1 MKEAGE
7 CSIPRM
13 LARFRLGPSWARCA
27 ALTLALAAAAI
38 AAGKAPRP
46 LPPIVFVSR
55 VPPSGA
61 DAGQVPGLGPHGTFV
76 SAGGRLLQRSP
87 DGTIRELVAPQKMH
101 DVADPAPSRD
111 GRRIAFSGRSNPRAD
126 WRIWVV
132 DRLSGE
138 LTCASCDW
146 DEWRGGDDGE
156 GLSMMLPS
164 HHADP
169 VWWGD
174 TLLFVSAQRRRSET
188 SNLDP
193 VFPSLYD
200 GTPTSQL
207 FTIIEGRIEQL
218 TFEPNGVLDPV
229 FDAKRGRLLF
239 SRWWFNP
246 WGPDSA
252 GHLAR
257 GQRRDTVNTWQ
268 VVSARL
274 DRGANGRIA
283 VDDVRLAAGGVIP
296 RRRGMGLQSTLLPGG
311 GLVAVAARNTGLA
324 PRPGTLALLRYRAAT
339 SAGRR
344 IAGAAIG
351 DGDDPYTETAN
362 LAAPAAVAPAA
373 LPDGRLLYSLDP
385 GGRGDFGIVLSD
397 AEGRRQVKVIDLPG
411 TWELDAAP
419 VPEPDR
425 TVRAARASVR
435 RGPAPSPERTFRY
448 LATDVFAG
456 RGAAARR
463 EGARLHVYRVVGA
476 DSIERVQSV
485 AVPRNGRVDLA
496 LPADTP
502 LFELLTDSTGRVLMS
517 AHGATQVRGF
527 NSGSPGTTARCSG
540 CHLGHSARR

>member
-1 MKEAGE
+1 VKEAGE

-13 LARFRLGPSWARCA
+13 LAWFRWSHSRSRRA
-27 ALTLALAAAAI
+27 ALALVLAATAT
-38 AAGKAPRP
+38 AAGNAPRP

-55 VPPSGA
+55 VRPTGA
-61 DAGQVPGLGPHGTFV
+61 DSGQVPGLGPHGTFV
-76 SAGGRLLQRSP
+76 SAGGRLLLREP
-87 DGTIRELVAPQKMH
+87 DGTIRELVPPGRMY
-101 DVADPAPSRD
+101 DVADPAPSPD
-111 GRRIAFSGRSNPRAD
+111 GATIAFAGRGRAD
-126 WRIWVV
+126 VPWRIWSVPRTGGV
-132 DRLSGE
+132 FQC
-138 LTCASCDW
+138 LTCYDG
-146 DEWRGGDDGE
+146 RTGDD
-156 GLSMMLPS
+156 
-164 HHADP
+164 ADP
-169 VWWGD
+169 TWVNG
-174 TLLFVSAQRRRSET
+174 LLVFVSTREGGRA
-188 SNLDP
+188 
-193 VFPSLYD
+193 LYD
-200 GTPTSQL
+200 GSPATQLWAVEDVTLTP
-207 FTIIEGRIEQL
+207 L
-218 TFEPNGVLDPV
+218 THERNGVLDP
-229 FDAKRGRLLF
+229 APARARGRVVF

-246 WGPDSA
+246 WHPDSTGGISRA
-252 GHLAR
+252 VTRTG
-257 GQRRDTVNTWQ
+257 DSVNTWQ
-268 VVSARL
+268 LVS
-274 DRGANGRIA
+274 GRIA
-283 VDDVRLAAGGVIP
+283 RDARGRPVLEDVRLLAGGDVP
-296 RRRGMGLQSTLLPGG
+296 RRRSMGIQPAPLPGG

-324 PRPGTLALLRYRAAT
+324 PRPGSLALQRFGAAP

-351 DGDDPYTETAN
+351 DDAGDPYTEAAN

-397 AEGRRQVKVIDLPG
+397 AEGRRQEKLVDLPG

-419 VPEPDR
+419 VLEPGRAVRSTR
-425 TVRAARASVR
+425 TPARRNAA
-435 RGPAPSPERTFRY
+435 APGEPTFRY

-527 NSGSPGTTARCSG
+527 NSGAPGTTARCSG